1 MGLLDEAIGS
11 LSNSASGGSNNAS
24 PLINALGTLLVHTM
38 FNGNTAPSMQNTAPS
53 LQPSA
58 TPESNSA
65 ATPDGGLLG
74 GLGGLLNQL
83 QAAGHGD
90 KVNSWV
96 GPGQN
101 QPIDPGH
108 LGAALGQQNVSTAAQ
123 QAGMS
128 EQQLL
133 SELAQKLPG
142 FIEKLTANGR
152 MPTLQDVAAALTQ
165 AQAQR

>member
-38 FNGNTAPSMQNTAPS
+38 FNGNTAPT
-53 LQPSA
+53 LQPSSTPQASGA
-58 TPESNSA
+58 T

>member
-11 LSNSASGGSNNAS
+11 LTNSASGGSSNNAS

-38 FNGNTAPSMQNTAPS
+38 FNGNAAPSMQNTAPS
-53 LQPSA
+53 LQPSS
-58 TPESNSA
+58 TPEASG
-65 ATPDGGLLG
+65 TPDGGLLG

-108 LGAALGQQNVSTAAQ
+108 LGAALGQQTVSTAAQ
-123 QAGMS
+123 QSGMT
-128 EQQLL
+128 EQELL
-133 SELAQKLPG
+133 TQLAQKLPG

-152 MPTLQDVAAALTQ
+152 MPTLQDVAAAL